1 MSKRLRE
8 MRESESERHREIE
21 RGGRE
26 GGRARE
32 RVKGREGDLSSGA
45 CTADMSWSLE
55 GLCPSPS
62 LPYFSGTFSLLLSR

>member
-1 MSKRLRE
+1 MPPSWVLASTSLGMSKRLRE

-45 CTADMSWSLE
+45 
-55 GLCPSPS
+55 
-62 LPYFSGTFSLLLSR
+62 